1 MLIIHLDKVWTK
13 ASSSLFDDA
22 RYHLK
27 VTMIDQSCEK
37 QSQSWRATYSEI
49 FCKRAHLR
57 SSLKLGKSLETLETL
72 SFQGGGIGV
81 ECISEFIVF

>member
-27 VTMIDQSCEK
+27 VTMIDESCDWQNEK

-49 FCKRAHLR
+49 FC
-57 SSLKLGKSLETLETL
+57 
-72 SFQGGGIGV
+72 
-81 ECISEFIVF
+81 